1 MGNYL
6 QAAAILQGLQACPRG
21 WHTGPSSPAQAD
33 VQDTAAA
40 GGWIRHNYHDKRDK
54 QPAFNNSP

>member
-1 MGNYL
+1 MLLLEMGNYL

-40 GGWIRHNYHDKRDK
+40 GG
-54 QPAFNNSP
+54 